1 MAFHL
6 YTLLPHLHNAN
17 VCKIDVESFSLAKP
31 LTLLVR
37 IRKSFLNTNF
47 TIILRFTAI
56 KFVVMQIYQKVH
68 FVQLY
73 QDKLSC
79 TLILTQRHI
88 LIHRGVEKNILTKIL
103 WSNCTVVGF
112 SVKFRNAG
120 ENARISSGIHLSA
133 ILGNEL

>member
-1 MAFHL
+1 MAFL
-6 YTLLPHLHNAN
+6 FYTLLPNLHNAN

-31 LTLLVR
+31 LTLLIR
-37 IRKSFLNTNF
+37 IRKSFLSKNF
-47 TIILRFTAI
+47 TITLRFTAI
-56 KFVVMQIYQKVH
+56 KLVVMQIYQKVH
-68 FVQLY
+68 FVQY
-73 QDKLSC
+73 KLSC

-88 LIHRGVEKNILTKIL
+88 LIHVGVEKNILTKIL

>member
-1 MAFHL
+1 MAVLF

-17 VCKIDVESFSLAKP
+17 EFKIDVETFSLAKP
-31 LTLLVR
+31 LTLLIR
-37 IRKSFLNTNF
+37 IRKSFLNKNF
-47 TIILRFTAI
+47 TIISRFTAI
-56 KFVVMQIYQKVH
+56 KLVVMQIYQKVY

-88 LIHRGVEKNILTKIL
+88 LIHAGVEKNIHTKIL

-120 ENARISSGIHLSA
+120 ENAKISSGIHLSA